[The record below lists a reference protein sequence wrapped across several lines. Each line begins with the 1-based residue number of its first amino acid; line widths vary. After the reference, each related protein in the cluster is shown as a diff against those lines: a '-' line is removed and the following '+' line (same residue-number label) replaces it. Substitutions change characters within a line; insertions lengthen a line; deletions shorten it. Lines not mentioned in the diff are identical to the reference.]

1 MRRID
6 LLDRCGLFLV
16 AAALVAVAAAPNAL
30 AQGDRPFGMIAH
42 LGAGNAG
49 SGVIALE
56 GWALDDVGVGSV
68 DILVDGV
75 VVGRAVYG
83 GSRPDVA
90 IVHPGFPNAG
100 QSGFVFEL
108 DTTRF
113 VNGLHV
119 VGGLITATN
128 GERGFLPPIVMEFLN
143 ASAMLAP
150 FGEVRRPLPH
160 AELVGTCDLAAAQ
173 RRTTVVRGFALDV
186 GMTDDDTGVGY
197 VELLVDGVILANS
210 KTDCSFTA
218 ATGGWTN
225 CYGLRD
231 FGLEQFFPGVLD
243 APHGGFRFVLDVGE
257 LIAGVGYRE
266 GAHQLSVR
274 AGDLAD
280 QVRVIDTLPVTFR
293 CDAGLDEDAFGHI
306 DLPVEGGWFGGVVMI
321 TGWAL
326 DPDGVQRVSVFVD
339 GTFVGNATYGFSRPE
354 VAADHPGL
362 PNSAAAGWSF
372 ALDTRQLSDGWH
384 QMQVLVIDGLGR
396 STMIGERPLL
406 IENAPLGPSLGSP
419 TIGVT
424 PTSGGGTRSRT
435 SVGAMTPPAPPGG

>member
-6 LLDRCGLFLV
+6 LLDRMGLFLA

-30 AQGDRPFGMIAH
+30 AQGDRPFGRIGQ
-42 LGAGNAG
+42 LGGGNAG
-49 SGVIALE
+49 SGVIALD
-56 GWALDDVGVGSV
+56 GWALDDDGVSSV
-68 DILVDGV
+68 DVLVDGV

-90 IVHPGFPNAG
+90 IIHPGFPDAG

-128 GERGFLPPIVMEFLN
+128 GERGFMPPVVLEFLN

-160 AELVGTCDLAAAQ
+160 AELVGNCDLDDPA
-173 RRTTVVRGFALDV
+173 RRATVVRGFALDV

-197 VELLVDGVILANS
+197 VELLVDGVILASS
-210 KTDCSFTA
+210 KTDCHFTA

-231 FGLEQFFPGVLD
+231 FGLEQFFPGILD

-257 LIAGVGYRE
+257 LISGGFVE
-266 GAHQLSVR
+266 GSHQLSVR

-280 QVRVIDTLPVTFR
+280 QVAVIDTLPVIFR
-293 CDAGLDEDAFGHI
+293 CDDDLDEDAFGHI

-326 DPDGVQRVSVFVD
+326 DPDGVQRVDVFVD
-339 GTFVGNATYGFSRPE
+339 GGFVGTATHGFSRPE
-354 VAADHPGL
+354 VAADYPGL
-362 PNSAAAGWSF
+362 PDSAAAGWSF
-372 ALDTRQLSDGWH
+372 ALDTRELSDGWH
-384 QMQVLVIDGLGR
+384 QMQVLVIDDLGR
-396 STMIGERPLL
+396 TTMIGERPLL
-406 IENAPLGPSLGSP
+406 IENAPLGPSLASP

-424 PTSGGGTRSRT
+424 PTTGGGTRSRT
-435 SVGAMTPPAPPGG
+435 SVGAVAPPGG